1 LGGYGSGGMPGTGG
15 AGGIHGGSGGGSD
28 DGGGQPVDG
37 GVTCADLETRYAKA
51 LPAARSC
58 DVNATGQCQQLVSSS
73 LSPCFVNC
81 TTYVN
86 NALTLNAIKASWLQA
101 GCNQTVVICPL
112 IACIKPSA
120 GVCAATDGGGGT
132 CDTVSGILLP
142 TTN

>member
-1 LGGYGSGGMPGTGG
+1 MPGTGG
-15 AGGIHGGSGGGSD
+15 GLG
-28 DGGGQPVDG
+28 DGGGQPVDS
-37 GVTCADLETRYAKA
+37 GVTCADLESRYAEA

-101 GCNQTVVICPL
+101 GCNQTVVLCPL

-120 GVCAATDGGGGT
+120 GVCAATDGGSGT
-132 CDTVSGILLP
+132 CNTVSGILLP
-142 TTN
+142 PTN